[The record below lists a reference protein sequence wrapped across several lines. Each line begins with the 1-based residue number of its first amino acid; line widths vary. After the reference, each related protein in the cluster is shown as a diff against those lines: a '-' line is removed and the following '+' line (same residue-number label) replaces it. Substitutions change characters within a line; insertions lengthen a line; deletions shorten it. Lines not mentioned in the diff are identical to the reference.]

1 MRTTVEER
9 EIDGCTAT
17 YVFDT
22 GGPVGSEHLMRVEPE
37 EDNDGDWVVSRW
49 FYFDEEVE
57 QYAWNFANKV
67 ATDHEYR
74 EKSVNGEAEWKQ
86 VAELYETY
94 ATQLYDVLADAEET
108 DFPIMGDGT
117 REDKEQLE
125 QACEELFNEIKS
137 IVRKGKDRNQK
148 AVFEEQK
155 QHLEH
160 WLQSP
165 PESKQ

>member
-9 EIDGCTAT
+9 EINGCKAT

-22 GGPVGSEHLMRVEPE
+22 GGPIGSDHLMRVEAKTE
-37 EDNDGDWVVSRW
+37 SDDDWVVNRW

-74 EKSVNGEAEWKQ
+74 KASINGGVEWKQ

-94 ATQLYDVLADAEET
+94 ATQLYDVLADSEES
-108 DFPIMGDGT
+108 DFPIMNDDT
-117 REDKEQLE
+117 QDDKEQLE
-125 QACEELFNEIKS
+125 QVCEELFDEIKS
-137 IVRKGKDRNQK
+137 IVRKGKDRNPN

-155 QHLEH
+155 RHLER

-165 PESKQ
+165 PENKQ